1 MESLSFLL
9 PLKLQRLEHT
19 NDICHYLGCSHL
31 MLSVFCE
38 VCILNL
44 SHSNIG
50 NVFAVGNVNSMRRQE
65 LTINNSSSDTFAMF
79 IYIYAWQ
86 SSQVMGGL
94 QIPHSSARVSA
105 HLRDAVGA
113 PVCITVCSAENKGFF
128 FVNHLQDN
136 D

>member
-44 SHSNIG
+44 SQSNIG
-50 NVFAVGNVNSMRRQE
+50 DVFAVCNVTSMRRQE
-65 LTINNSSSDTFAMF
+65 LKINNSSLDTVCHVHLYMCLGNSPKSWEV
-79 IYIYAWQ
+79 YRP
-86 SSQVMGGL
+86 
-94 QIPHSSARVSA
+94 PHPSALISA

-113 PVCITVCSAENKGFF
+113 PVCITVCSSEKKAF
-128 FVNHLQDN
+128 L
-136 D
+136 